1 MKGRVLTML
10 CLPAILV
17 WAVAAHGAEIDVS
30 GPTEAEPGQL
40 VMFTVSGVSATEL
53 PDCRLVHWPAE
64 GVSVIPATTWAGQ
77 PFVLFTASEPGTYVL
92 VVFLQRPG
100 GGYVGHGITV
110 GPQPGPG
117 PDPGPNPDPSP
128 GPQRLSLVLVIEES
142 SERTPEQ
149 AAVLTNGPLREW
161 MLKQNLSFR
170 LLDKD
175 LEGTAP
181 AVFVRY
187 FRAAA
192 EGGTYP
198 VVFLVGDDASVIS
211 QGALP
216 ATVDE
221 FKARIGS
228 LLKE

>member
-1 MKGRVLTML
+1 MKAPILTRL

-17 WAVAAHGAEIDVS
+17 WVAAGHAADIEVS
-30 GPTEAEPGQL
+30 GPTEAGPGQL
-40 VMFTVSGVSATEL
+40 IMLQVSGVSASEL
-53 PDCRLVHWPAE
+53 SDCRLIHWPAE

-77 PFVLFTASEPGTYVL
+77 PFVLFNASEPGTYVL

-100 GGYVGHGITV
+100 SGYAGHGITV

-117 PDPGPNPDPSP
+117 PDPGPTPDPSP
-128 GPQRLSLVLVIEES
+128 GPQHLSLVLVIEET
-142 SERTPEQ
+142 SERTPAQ
-149 AAVLTNGPLREW
+149 AAVLLNEPLRTW
-161 MLKQNLSFR
+161 MTNQKLSFR
-170 LLDKD
+170 LLDRD
-175 LEGTAP
+175 QAGNVPEAYAP
-181 AVFVRY
+181 Y

-192 EGGTYP
+192 ETGTYP
-198 VVFLVGDDASVIS
+198 VVFLVGDDGSVIQ
-211 QGALP
+211 QGSLP